1 MKLIKTIEDKDYT
14 PIVISTFDIIKSRYG
29 YTLRISM
36 ILTIIKEIFLG
47 KIDEDFD
54 LIDIRSCNNGPIESY
69 LIDKQIDWQNKK
81 ELDFSEIYSKIL
93 EYYSLS
99 RMEKLILE
107 TGNIEEKLWAF
118 YLALSKPSL
127 E

>member
-1 MKLIKTIEDKDYT
+1 MKLTKTIEDKDYT
-14 PIVISTFDIIKSRYG
+14 PNVVSTYYSIKSKYG

-36 ILTIIKEIFLG
+36 ILNIMKDIFLCKPG
-47 KIDEDFD
+47 EDFD
-54 LIDIRSCNNGPIESY
+54 LIDTKLCNNGPIESY
-69 LIDKQIDWQNKK
+69 LIDRQIDWQNKK
-81 ELDFSEIYSKIL
+81 EVDFSEMYSKIV
-93 EYYSLS
+93 EFYPLS
-99 RMEKLILE
+99 RMEKLTLE